1 MPETSAR
8 TIAFDPLAPEQRRD
22 PYPVYAEARRR
33 APVFYAEAFGFW
45 VVTRYDDVLAVLKDE
60 ETFSSVD
67 ALRSSPVELPPQVE
81 AVLAEG
87 WPDMPVI
94 VDTDPPLHTAIRG
107 LITRA
112 FTPRRVA
119 EMEGRIA
126 AIATELLDGFA
137 AHGRADV
144 VERFAWPL
152 PLRVMG
158 VMLRLPEE
166 DLERLHRWSNDW
178 LRLYQPGGTLEEQ
191 LGWARNVVALQRYFM
206 DALRERESSPR
217 DDLIGALLAAAREI
231 EPPLP
236 LEVVLGVPFDL
247 VIAGHVTVTRAI
259 GNGLALLLS
268 EPGRVGELRTRP
280 ELVPDAIEEILRL
293 ESPAQGLFRTTT
305 RAVEI
310 GGVTLP
316 AGARV
321 MVHYGS
327 ANRDEAHFADPDVY
341 DPRRANVSKHLA
353 FGKGIHFCIG
363 APLARLELRVA
374 LPLLLER
381 LPNVRLALDRE
392 VEHEP
397 IFFARGLS
405 SLWLEWDT
413 GAGASVS
420 KPTGPGRRTRKE
432 AP

>member
-1 MPETSAR
+1 MPE

-45 VVTRYDDVLAVLKDE
+45 VVTRYDDVLAVVKDH
-60 ETFSSVD
+60 ETFSSAD
-67 ALRSSPVELPPQVE
+67 ALRSSPVELPSEVE

-87 WPDMPVI
+87 WPEMPVI
-94 VDTDPPLHTAIRG
+94 VDTDPPLHTRIRG

-119 EMEGRIA
+119 EMELRIA
-126 AIATELLDGFA
+126 AIAAELLDGFA
-137 AHGRADV
+137 ADGRADV

-158 VMLRLPEE
+158 DMLGLPEG
-166 DLERLHRWSNDW
+166 DLEGLHAWSNDW
-178 LRLYQPGGTLEEQ
+178 LRLYQPGATLEEQ
-191 LGWARNVVALQRYFM
+191 LAMARNVVSLQRYFM
-206 DALRERESSPR
+206 DALRERQASPR
-217 DDLIGALLAAAREI
+217 DDLTGALLAVAAEI
-231 EPPLP
+231 DPPLP
-236 LEVVLGVPFDL
+236 LEVVVGVPFDL
-247 VIAGHVTVTRAI
+247 IVAGHVTVTRAI

-268 EPGRVGELRTRP
+268 EPGRIDQLRAQP
-280 ELVPDAIEEILRL
+280 ELVPGAIEELLRL
-293 ESPAQGLFRTTT
+293 ESPAQGLFRKTT
-305 RAVEI
+305 RDVEI

-316 AGARV
+316 VGARV

-327 ANRDEAHFADPDVY
+327 ANRDEAHFGDADVY
-341 DPRRANVSKHLA
+341 DPRRDNVGKHLA

-381 LPNVRLALDRE
+381 LPNLRLAHDRE
-392 VEHEP
+392 VVHEP
-397 IFFARGLS
+397 IFFARGLA
-405 SLWLEWDT
+405 SLWLEWD
-413 GAGASVS
+413 GY
-420 KPTGPGRRTRKE
+420 PDRRE